1 MRVKQI
7 GDRGRKN
14 SKGNRRRQKEHSGEV
29 FEYIMCHGAVKSHSI
44 DGVYLPQGF
53 TEKFSV
59 AASWKVELTDN
70 Q

>member
-1 MRVKQI
+1 MTEGKKLKKRS
-7 GDRGRKN
+7 RG
-14 SKGNRRRQKEHSGEV
+14 GQKEHSAEV
-29 FEYIMCHGAVKSHSI
+29 FEYTLRLGTVKSCSI

-59 AASWKVELTDN
+59 TAGWKVELTDN